1 MTPIPTLPVAR
12 RGFLVRLSQ
21 FAAGMTALLSHPEAL
36 ASASAV
42 PPGGAA
48 PDPDAWID
56 RLTGAQKVMIHAHQ
70 HFMTALI
77 DARTMLENARDAY
90 GIPEAQYSIAVIT
103 HGRAVQGL
111 LRDEVWQRFGLGA
124 LSQVNDARTGAPAIR
139 NIYLTPQEGE
149 PADAAVPEL
158 MGRNVLFVAC
168 NVALKNLAKKLAPAG
183 TSSDPIRAELAAGLV
198 PGTVLVPD
206 VFVSMQ
212 RAQKR
217 GIAYVFT
224 DRGR

>member
-1 MTPIPTLPVAR
+1 MTTIPSFPVAR

-42 PPGGAA
+42 PPGGA
-48 PDPDAWID
+48 PDPDSWID
-56 RLTGAQKVMIHAHQ
+56 RLTGAQKVMIHTHQ

-77 DARTMLENARDAY
+77 DARTMLENARDGY
-90 GIPEAQYSIAVIT
+90 GIPEAEYSIAVIT

-124 LSQVNDARTGAPAIR
+124 LSQVNDSRTGAPATR
-139 NIYLTPQEGE
+139 NVYLTAQDGE

-158 MGRNVLFVAC
+158 MRRNVLFVAC

-183 TSSDPIRAELAAGLV
+183 TSPDPVRAELAAGLV

-217 GIAYVFT
+217 GVAYVFT